1 MDAWRERRRNP
12 MELWAIWLI
21 IGGVLLIAEMLTLT
35 FYLLWLGIGALTA
48 AFVAWIAPDA
58 IVLQILAGCATALI
72 LTYFTKPLTERIRT
86 SKGFK
91 DPIDEMIG
99 KEGVVLEEIAPGK
112 HGIVKVGNETWSASS
127 HEYILKGETIIV
139 LARSSTI
146 VEVQK
151 WGGES

>member
-1 MDAWRERRRNP
+1 

-21 IGGVLLIAEMLTLT
+21 IGGILLITEMLTFT
-35 FYLLWLGIGALTA
+35 FYLLWLGVGALVA
-48 AFVAWIAPDA
+48 AVVAWIVPDG
-58 IVLQILAGCATALI
+58 IVLQILAGCITALV
-72 LTYFTKPLTERIRT
+72 LTFFTKPLTQRIRS

-99 KEGVVLEEIAPGK
+99 KEGIVVEEIAVGK

-127 HEYILKGETIIV
+127 HEHLPKGETV
-139 LARSSTI
+139 LVVARGTTI

-151 WGGES
+151 RGGIM

>member
-1 MDAWRERRRNP
+1 

-35 FYLLWLGIGALTA
+35 FYLLWLGIGAAVA
-48 AFVAWIAPDA
+48 AVVAWISPDS
-58 IVLQILAGCATALI
+58 IVLQVLAGCITVI
-72 LTYFTKPLTERIRT
+72 VLTIFTKPLTQRIRT

-91 DPIDEMIG
+91 DPFEEMIG
-99 KEGVVLEEIAPGK
+99 KEGVVVEEIALGK

-127 HEYILKGETIIV
+127 HEYLPKGEIIIV
-139 LARSSTI
+139 VARGTTI

-151 WGGES
+151 KGGFM